1 MDGVYGATVGAV
13 LSVSRNRTYRETVG
27 NVFTN
32 DAQVLF
38 LPKAYNRLV
47 YFRMAWEDCQ
57 EMSMCFLRVSHRF
70 KIFFACVISFVDASD
85 IELHANLQ
93 WNVCLWK

>member
-47 YFRMAWEDCQ
+47 YFRMA
-57 EMSMCFLRVSHRF
+57 
-70 KIFFACVISFVDASD
+70 
-85 IELHANLQ
+85 
-93 WNVCLWK
+93 